1 MGKTVMSK
9 AALARSLGI
18 ARASLYYVSRM
29 EKKDWATKVRMEGVL
44 REDPSTAPDGFIKPC
59 R

>member
-1 MGKTVMSK
+1 MSK